1 MKLEQTPKVPVPFA
15 PLVITIESP
24 AEAAALAAAI
34 ANFGNAEEEVQKM
47 SRNYYGPASPEE
59 AQKAWDAL
67 GYPLFCAL
75 RKSVGAKT

>member
-47 SRNYYGPASPEE
+47 SRNYYGPASPE
-59 AQKAWDAL
+59 DA
-67 GYPLFCAL
+67 
-75 RKSVGAKT
+75 KSVGRARLSPLLCASEICGCKK